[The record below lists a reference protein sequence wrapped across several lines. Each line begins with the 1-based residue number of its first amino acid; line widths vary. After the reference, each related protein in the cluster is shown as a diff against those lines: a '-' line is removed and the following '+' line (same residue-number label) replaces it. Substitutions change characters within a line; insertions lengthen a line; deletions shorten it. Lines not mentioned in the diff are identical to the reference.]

1 MVQRRSR
8 GVLETAVLRILW
20 HSRRPLT
27 AREIQACF
35 DQDARVPALTTVL
48 TVLDRLRVK
57 QLVDKASSE
66 GGFVFSAARS
76 QSGYV
81 ADAMMAALAT
91 AEDRSP
97 ALLQFAATLD
107 PGDLATLRRALSAG
121 DVPGEP
127 E

>member
-1 MVQRRSR
+1 
-8 GVLETAVLRILW
+8 VLEAAVLRILW
-20 HSRRPLT
+20 QAERPLT
-27 AREIQACF
+27 AREIQAGF
-35 DQDARVPALTTVL
+35 DQGGRVPAITTVL

-57 QLVDKASSE
+57 QLVSKSSAE

-81 ADAMMAALAT
+81 VDAMMAALAT

-107 PGDLATLRRALSAG
+107 PRDLQTLRRALGVG

-127 E
+127 D